1 MAQENYYDSPYS
13 EIAGGLLA
21 RGKDKDDAGK
31 AIILGIIQQFASNAK
46 AGLKKSVIDGSK
58 DVATKW
64 TGILKGLEED
74 FDNASEDRKA
84 AQEYKDRPDIFL
96 TKRAIENIDLV
107 TPGKNFTYAT
117 RFAKNVT
124 EQQRKDLAQS
134 LDEEKAEL
142 KKLWDLKL
150 LDPKISINN
159 RVDFL
164 APAFNAGLAADKAV
178 INDPT
183 KRNLVAAF
191 YNRVFK
197 TERNE
202 DGELVTTNG
211 KLLKLKNDAD
221 VAENVY
227 LEQQKDLD
235 AAELKLESHFEGLIG
250 QDVDKT
256 NFDEAVPTIFTVTG
270 KEKRDQVKLNNDVM
284 YIIKNNKRVFN
295 SKYWDI
301 PKDVTL
307 ASPNGTTG
315 TKTVD
320 IKKEKFKN
328 IVIKNEDGEISNY
341 SEQEFLQDV
350 ATRQIQIRKAI
361 EAQGGSTP
369 PDIGVLSFEGAL
381 DAFAKE
387 GRFMEVSAL
396 NDKSLWRLA
405 VNNKNFNLDNPNSI
419 IFIKPGTNVLNSQ
432 KVNTSD
438 LIQAGEDN
446 SSIEEEAN
454 LDGDKGDSSVYSH
467 LALETMMGNKN
478 FIQASV
484 ETQNKEVAELIKVYP
499 EKEEEITAL
508 YDTFKNNLTPTNNF
522 ITEDNYDSLGIK
534 SFVKLTDR
542 PIINKLIE
550 VESSGKPNEISKHGA
565 KGYMQLKDSTADN
578 PGVEGVPPVVRDK
591 AGNISHEENVIFGT
605 NYYDGLVRRY
615 DGDMVTAAMAYNLG
629 FGAIDTWISKGRN
642 FGELRKE
649 TQDYVK
655 KVFGQD
661 IYDKVKSGEYGT
673 SEIQILKTTENNT
686 PVKSLLSSDKEIT
699 PIDAFARAESD
710 IEKEALK
717 KLAKDFKS
725 IPGKLK
731 ERGKNIERKRAADI
745 LSGEKS
751 VFSSTSYSKW
761 KTENDIVDKYNT
773 PRKEKEKNVEN
784 YLEFLNQ

>member
-1 MAQENYYDSPYS
+1 
-13 EIAGGLLA
+13 
-21 RGKDKDDAGK
+21 
-31 AIILGIIQQFASNAK
+31 
-46 AGLKKSVIDGSK
+46 
-58 DVATKW
+58 
-64 TGILKGLEED
+64 
-74 FDNASEDRKA
+74 
-84 AQEYKDRPDIFL
+84 
-96 TKRAIENIDLV
+96 
-107 TPGKNFTYAT
+107 
-117 RFAKNVT
+117 
-124 EQQRKDLAQS
+124 
-134 LDEEKAEL
+134 
-142 KKLWDLKL
+142 
-150 LDPKISINN
+150 
-159 RVDFL
+159 
-164 APAFNAGLAADKAV
+164 
-178 INDPT
+178 
-183 KRNLVAAF
+183 
-191 YNRVFK
+191 
-197 TERNE
+197 
-202 DGELVTTNG
+202 
-211 KLLKLKNDAD
+211 
-221 VAENVY
+221 
-227 LEQQKDLD
+227 
-235 AAELKLESHFEGLIG
+235 
-250 QDVDKT
+250 
-256 NFDEAVPTIFTVTG
+256 
-270 KEKRDQVKLNNDVM
+270 
-284 YIIKNNKRVFN
+284 
-295 SKYWDI
+295 
-301 PKDVTL
+301 
-307 ASPNGTTG
+307 
-315 TKTVD
+315 
-320 IKKEKFKN
+320 
-328 IVIKNEDGEISNY
+328 
-341 SEQEFLQDV
+341 
-350 ATRQIQIRKAI
+350 
-361 EAQGGSTP
+361 
-369 PDIGVLSFEGAL
+369 
-381 DAFAKE
+381 
-387 GRFMEVSAL
+387 MEVSAL
-396 NDKSLWRLA
+396 NDKSLWKVFA
-405 VNNKNFNLDNPNSI
+405 NNKNFNLDNPNSI

-467 LALETMMGNKN
+467 LALEAMMGNKN

-484 ETQNKEVAELIKVYP
+484 ETQNKEVAELIKVHP

-550 VESSGKPNEISKHGA
+550 VESSGKPNAISKHGA

-578 PGVEGVPPVVRDK
+578 PGVEGVLPVVRDK

-629 FGAIDTWISKGRN
+629 FGAIDTWISKGKN

-673 SEIQILKTTENNT
+673 SEIQISKTTETNT
-686 PVKSLLSSDKEIT
+686 PVKSLLSSDK
-699 PIDAFARAESD
+699 RADDSLSD

-717 KLAKDFKS
+717 KLTADFTS

-731 ERGKNIERKRAADI
+731 ERGKNIERERAADF

-751 VFSSTSYSKW
+751 VFFSTSYSKW

>member
-46 AGLKKSVIDGSK
+46 AGLKQSVVDGSK

-64 TGILKGLEED
+64 SGIMDSLGRD

-107 TPGKNFTYAT
+107 NPGKNFTYAT

-134 LDEEKAEL
+134 LDEEKLEL

-164 APAFNAGLAADKAV
+164 APALKAGLAADKAV

-221 VAENVY
+221 VAENVF
-227 LEQQKDLD
+227 LEQQKKID

-250 QDVDKT
+250 QDVDKI
-256 NFDEAVPTIFTVTG
+256 NFDEGAPNIFTVTG

-295 SKYWDI
+295 SKYWDV

-307 ASPNGTTG
+307 ASSNGTTG

-320 IKKEKFKN
+320 IKEYKFKN

-361 EAQGGSTP
+361 EAQEGSTP

-396 NDKSLWRLA
+396 NDKSLWKKLA
-405 VNNKNFNLDNPNSI
+405 TNNKNFTLDNPNSI

-467 LALETMMGNKN
+467 IALEAMMGNEN

-484 ETQNKEVAELIKVYP
+484 EMQNKEVAELIKVHP

-550 VESSGKPNEISKHGA
+550 VESSGKPNVISKHGA

-629 FGAIDTWISKGRN
+629 FGAIDTWISKGKN

-673 SEIQILKTTENNT
+673 SEIQISKTTETNT
-686 PVKSLLSSDKEIT
+686 PVKSLLSSDK
-699 PIDAFARAESD
+699 RADDSLSD

-717 KLAKDFKS
+717 KLTADFTS

-731 ERGKNIERKRAADI
+731 ERGKNIERERAADF

-751 VFSSTSYSKW
+751 IFFSTSYSNW
-761 KTENDIVDKYNT
+761 KTENNIVDKYNT

>member
-64 TGILKGLEED
+64 TGILKSLEED

-107 TPGKNFTYAT
+107 NPGKNFTYAT

-134 LDEEKAEL
+134 LDEEKLEL

-164 APAFNAGLAADKAV
+164 APALKAGLAADKAV

-221 VAENVY
+221 VAENVF
-227 LEQQKDLD
+227 LEQQKKID

-250 QDVDKT
+250 QDVDKI
-256 NFDEAVPTIFTVTG
+256 NFDEGAPNIFTVTG

-295 SKYWDI
+295 SKYWDV

-307 ASPNGTTG
+307 ASSNGTTG

-320 IKKEKFKN
+320 IKEYKFKN

-361 EAQGGSTP
+361 EAQEGSTP

-396 NDKSLWRLA
+396 NDKSLWKKLA
-405 VNNKNFNLDNPNSI
+405 TNNKNFTLDNPNSI
-419 IFIKPGTNVLNSQ
+419 IFIKPNTNVLNNQ

-438 LIQAGEDN
+438 LIQVGEDN

-467 LALETMMGNKN
+467 IALEAMMGNEN

-484 ETQNKEVAELIKVYP
+484 EMQNKEVAELIKVHP

-508 YDTFKNNLTPTNNF
+508 YDTFKNKLTPTNNF

-629 FGAIDTWISKGRN
+629 FGAIDTWISKGKN

-673 SEIQILKTTENNT
+673 SKIQISKTTETNT
-686 PVKSLLSSDKEIT
+686 PVKSLLSSDK
-699 PIDAFARAESD
+699 RADDSLSD

-717 KLAKDFKS
+717 KLTADFTS

-731 ERGKNIERKRAADI
+731 ERGKNIERERAADF

-751 VFSSTSYSKW
+751 IFFSTSYSNW
-761 KTENDIVDKYNT
+761 KTENNIVDKYNT